1 MNDHI
6 YKKLK
11 RLYDARTKGANELDE
26 YRRGIV
32 SHNVKEVDLVKEIER
47 RGKI

>member
-1 MNDHI
+1 MNDHL

-11 RLYDARTKGANELDE
+11 RLFDARTNGANELDE

-32 SHNVKEVDLVKEIER
+32 SAKVKEEDLKAEIER
-47 RGKI
+47 RGK